1 MLKTLY
7 QVSGPSGGHR
17 ETDET
22 KHAHTFKKFE
32 KLYSNT
38 FLHYLLSFHLPISL
52 CLLIFT
58 AFLFPPLSFVF
69 YLLFVSVLLYL
80 CLSSFISSSFVIV
93 TTDKCL
99 ITSIFTKFICVSPF
113 LQGLFLCEYLSTIL
127 SYIKVTF
134 HFQRQSMK
142 CNQVMITT

>member
-1 MLKTLY
+1 MRPNMLTL
-7 QVSGPSGGHR
+7 SKSLR
-17 ETDET
+17 NSILTL
-22 KHAHTFKKFE
+22 FFIIF
-32 KLYSNT
+32 
-38 FLHYLLSFHLPISL
+38 FLFISQFH

-113 LQGLFLCEYLSTIL
+113 LQGLFLGEYLSTIL